1 MSAYSTIESRLKQY
15 SGFLKLVND
24 IDAKE
29 GIKFLCYKK
38 VIDKYIFLEQL
49 YKITLRNNICNYMV
63 NELDKTNVPSVNAQK
78 SDFSM
83 YIEEMLNE
91 YF

>member
-1 MSAYSTIESRLKQY
+1 
-15 SGFLKLVND
+15 
-24 IDAKE
+24 
-29 GIKFLCYKK
+29 
-38 VIDKYIFLEQL
+38 
-49 YKITLRNNICNYMV
+49 MV
-63 NELDKTNVPSVNAQK
+63 KELDKTNVPSVNAQK